1 MPTTKKI
8 LIVEDELPLMKA
20 LTEKFQQA
28 QFTVFQATDGQSGL
42 AAALKENPEMILL
55 DILMPNMDGLEMLEK
70 LRKDKNGKS
79 IPVIL
84 LTNLGDMEYISQSVK
99 LGISGYLVKSDWKL
113 EEIVQKVKEKLS
125 KNKSEIQQ

>member
-1 MPTTKKI
+1 MTITKKI

-28 QFTVFQATDGQSGL
+28 QFTVLQASDGQSGL
-42 AAALKENPEMILL
+42 AVALKENPQMILL

-70 LRKDKNGKS
+70 LRKDKKGKS

-113 EEIVQKVKEKLS
+113 EEIVQKVKEKLM
-125 KNKSEIQQ
+125 KKQVL

>member
-1 MPTTKKI
+1 MTITKKI

-28 QFTVFQATDGQSGL
+28 QFTVLQASDGQSGL
-42 AAALKENPEMILL
+42 AVALKENPEMILL

-70 LRKDKNGKS
+70 LRKDKKGKS

-99 LGISGYLVKSDWKL
+99 LGISGYLVKSDWTL
-113 EEIVQKVKEKLS
+113 EEIVQKVKEKLI
-125 KNKSEIQQ
+125 KKEIL